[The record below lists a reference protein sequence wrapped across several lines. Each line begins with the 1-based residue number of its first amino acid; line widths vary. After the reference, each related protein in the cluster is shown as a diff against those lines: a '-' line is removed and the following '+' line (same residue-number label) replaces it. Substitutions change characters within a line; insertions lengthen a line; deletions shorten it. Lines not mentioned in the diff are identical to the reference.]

1 MKKIFLISFLLIK
14 ILVLNAQIID
24 SFPPV
29 FLSQYVYIELQ
40 RNDTIFFYKL
50 FPNKEKVDSIV
61 YSYHAVRLNK
71 NKWITDSSY
80 SANEYRVFKIRKLK
94 SKWFKEN
101 NGKIFQADNECVI
114 TRSWTYYPDGKIVI
128 FIRIGAL
135 GFYRMREK
143 NENIIK

>member
-1 MKKIFLISFLLIK
+1 MKNLFFASFLLIK

-29 FLSQYVYIELQ
+29 YLSQYVYIELQ

-80 SANEYRVFKIRKLK
+80 SANEQKVFKIRKLK

-101 NGKIFQADNECVI
+101 NGKMFQADNECVI
-114 TRSWTYYPDGKIVI
+114 KKSWTYYPDGKIEI
-128 FIRIGAL
+128 FVRIGAL
-135 GFYRMREK
+135 SWRRVR
-143 NENIIK
+143 